1 MRSAAGIA
9 AGLVTLAS
17 LGAATG
23 STDESKTQPG
33 LVARVYDSGF
43 AGAHDTYNGMGTA
56 SDGRIFYVLSS
67 DKHDVAAQMF
77 VLDPAVGKPRHVADL
92 DEATGQKGSRVIA
105 QGKSHV
111 TFVESAGKLY
121 FATHTGFYSI
131 VDGRETVG
139 IPPAGFARYPG
150 GRLLSYDLATGRI
163 ENLAGAPEQE
173 GIITMNMD
181 TRRGRIYGLTWPSG
195 IFFRHDLAS
204 RETKS
209 LGRFFENGENDR
221 GPGYRTIC
229 RSLAV
234 DPEDGSVYFTRG
246 EGTIHRYRYDRDA
259 VETLQGDDLK
269 KDYFGRYDPATPG
282 HMAYNWRQIVYCA
295 TDRLFYGVHGNSGY
309 LFSFNPRAEHVEVLD
324 RITSEPSKRAG
335 MFDQFSYGYLGFSL
349 GPDGRT
355 IHYLT
360 GGPIHVG
367 GRRVTGMASTDKGES
382 KGAENLHLVTHDVV
396 ARKTVDHGPVLF
408 EDGGRPG
415 NANSITVGLD
425 GTVYTIARI
434 PQGATSRV
442 DLISFKPA
450 PTPRPH

>member
-1 MRSAAGIA
+1 MRSAAVIA
-9 AGLVTLAS
+9 GTLAA
-17 LGAATG
+17 LATLTVTRG
-23 STDESKTQPG
+23 STDETKTKPG

-43 AGAHDTYNGMGTA
+43 ADAHDTYNGMGTA

-92 DEATGQKGSRVIA
+92 DEATGQKGSRAIA

-121 FATHTGFYSI
+121 FATHLGFYSI

-139 IPPAGFARYPG
+139 IPPAGYSRYPG
-150 GRLLSYDLATGRI
+150 GRLLSYDLATGKI

-195 IFFRHDLAS
+195 IFFRYDLAS

-209 LGRFFENGENDR
+209 LGRFFESGENDR

-234 DPEDGSVYFTRG
+234 DAEDGSVYFTRG
-246 EGTIHRYRYDRDA
+246 EGRIHRYRYDRDT
-259 VETLQGDDLK
+259 VETVPGDDLK
-269 KDYFGRYDPATPG
+269 KDYFGHYDPAKPG
-282 HMAYNWRQIVYCA
+282 TMAYNWRQIVYRPA
-295 TDRLFYGVHGNSGY
+295 DRLFYGVHGNSGY
-309 LFSFNPRAEHVEVLD
+309 LFSFDPRAEHVEVLD
-324 RITSEPSKRAG
+324 RITSDASKRTG
-335 MFDQFSYGYLGFSL
+335 MFDQFSYGYLGFTL

-355 IHYLT
+355 LHYLT

-396 ARKTVDHGPVLF
+396 AGKTVDHGPVLF

-415 NANSITVGLD
+415 NANSITVGRD

-434 PQGATSRV
+434 PQGGRSRV
-442 DLISFKPA
+442 DLISFKPEAA
-450 PTPRPH
+450 PGPR